1 MNLNNIIF
9 IIILLILLFI
19 MLIQKKKNFDKK
31 KETFDDNKIP
41 IYVSVTTIF
50 QNQNILLNTLQ
61 SIASQT
67 QLPDKVFIYL
77 SEEKYLL
84 DKGFTEKKI
93 TNKNLLHFLS
103 NNKKLFH
110 IKWVKNEGPY
120 RKLLPLLKEKWN
132 EDCIIIT
139 IDDDIT
145 YHNEFISNLVKDYN
159 KHKCVINYRGFTPK
173 INDISEFNYK
183 KRHYNN
189 YWCSWTEEM
198 PCDPNNKYSKYI
210 FNFSTNGAGTLFKPE
225 FFHKTKEL
233 VFNKNIYL
241 DICKTNDDIWFYITR
256 FKNNI
261 DCYIDNSKN
270 NLFTMQNEN
279 LRHTDGN
286 NKGGLWNTYNKNE
299 TEIFHKTLKE
309 VNKFLYKYKTI

>member
-1 MNLNNIIF
+1 MKLII
-9 IIILLILLFI
+9 IIILLLFLFI
-19 MLIQKKKNFDKK
+19 MLIRKKNK
-31 KETFDDNKIP
+31 KETFDDNKQF

-50 QNQNILLNTLQ
+50 QNQNMLLNTLR
-61 SIASQT
+61 SIVSQT
-67 QLPDKVFIYL
+67 QLPDKVYIYL
-77 SEEKYLL
+77 SEENYLL
-84 DKGFTEKKI
+84 DTGFTEKKI
-93 TNKNLLHFLS
+93 TNKELLNFLS

-139 IDDDIT
+139 IDDDMT
-145 YHNEFISNLVKDYN
+145 YHNEFINNLVSDYN
-159 KHKCVINYRGFTPK
+159 KYKCVINYRGFTPK
-173 INDISEFNYK
+173 MNDISEFNYK

-189 YWCSWTEEM
+189 YWEPTLNT
-198 PCDPNNKYSKYI
+198 NNKYSKYI

-225 FFHKTKEL
+225 FFHKTKDL
-233 VFNKNIYL
+233 VFNKDLYL

-270 NLFTMQNEN
+270 NLFTMQNET
-279 LRHTDGN
+279 LRHTDNN
-286 NKGGLWNTYNKNE
+286 NKGGLWYTYNNNE

-309 VNKFLYKYKTI
+309 VNKVLYK